1 MARAAGA
8 DIDCRRD
15 HPYAAYDRVEFD
27 VITERGGDVWS
38 RVLVRSQ
45 EVFESIRIIRQC
57 LEKMEDGSD
66 PTADSRTSCL
76 SGRMGLSSIEAPRG
90 ESHHFVIT
98 GENNRPRRWRVRAPT
113 YQNLQA
119 VPAMIKDQQIADMT
133 ISLGSIDPCFSCTDR
148 LETIDLRSGT
158 VQGLVAAGVV
168 ESDADKEGLG
178 PDMKL
183 PLIWAIVGVMLNVGL
198 VLLVAPLFQGILR
211 KVTARIQSRQG
222 PPIRQPYFDLLKL
235 LGKEDIES
243 GETPSM
249 QRFAA
254 YLSLAAVLTVACLVP
269 MGFGAPLNGVGD
281 GILLIYLLTLCGICT
296 LLAGLAA
303 GSTYSLVGISR
314 EMMSMIVLEP
324 LFAIAVVV
332 GAMHAQSFRLD
343 TVLHGSVYA
352 PADFRGQGC
361 IMLGV
366 ILLSFQALVQ
376 RVPFDISEAET
387 ELMEGPLMEYS
398 GPKLALFK
406 YAFMTKLIVYS
417 GLFVALFVPW
427 GSGLAFPL
435 GWLLFWV
442 KVSALVLLV
451 TVVAATHARYRIDQA
466 IRFFAGLLAVALV
479 ALVLASYGH

>member
-1 MARAAGA
+1 MKLHLMWA
-8 DIDCRRD
+8 I
-15 HPYAAYDRVEFD
+15 
-27 VITERGGDVWS
+27 
-38 RVLVRSQ
+38 
-45 EVFESIRIIRQC
+45 
-57 LEKMEDGSD
+57 
-66 PTADSRTSCL
+66 
-76 SGRMGLSSIEAPRG
+76 
-90 ESHHFVIT
+90 
-98 GENNRPRRWRVRAPT
+98 
-113 YQNLQA
+113 
-119 VPAMIKDQQIADMT
+119 
-133 ISLGSIDPCFSCTDR
+133 
-148 LETIDLRSGT
+148 
-158 VQGLVAAGVV
+158 AGVAL
-168 ESDADKEGLG
+168 D
-178 PDMKL
+178 
-183 PLIWAIVGVMLNVGL
+183 VGL

-211 KVTARIQSRQG
+211 KITARIQSRQG

-243 GETPSM
+243 GQTPSM

-254 YLSLAAVLTVACLVP
+254 YLALAAVLTATCLVP
-269 MGFGAPLNGVGD
+269 MGFGAPLNGAGD

-332 GAMHAQSFRLD
+332 GAMHAQSFRLN
-343 TVLHGSVYA
+343 TVLHGSVYSTGGF
-352 PADFRGQGC
+352 PWSGLL
-361 IMLGV
+361 MLSV
-366 ILLSFQALVQ
+366 MLLSFQAFVQ

-387 ELMEGPLMEYS
+387 ELMEGPLLEYS

-406 YAFMTKLIVYS
+406 YAFMAKLIVYS
-417 GLFVALFVPW
+417 ALFVALFVPW